1 MTRRVWSTLVHVGEA
16 VRMRAGGVIVGVS
29 RTVRVRLAEAD
40 DLDELSELDS
50 VVFGHLAYPYFVLR
64 QLFDVHRGELLVAEQ
79 GGRLRGYSLAVRA
92 TTSGYGWFLALG
104 VEPASR
110 RCGYGTSL
118 ARASLDTLQRHEVKK
133 VLLCVDDKNVAA
145 MGLYRKLGFQV
156 VAELDDYLG
165 PGEPRH
171 LLELCLRSEWA
182 ESADGWRTGV
192 CPNGT

>member
-1 MTRRVWSTLVHVGEA
+1 
-16 VRMRAGGVIVGVS
+16 
-29 RTVRVRLAEAD
+29 LAEVD
-40 DLDELSELDS
+40 DLGELSELDS

-64 QLFDVHRGELLVAEQ
+64 QLFDVHRGELLVAER

-92 TTSGYGWFLALG
+92 AVSGHGWFLGIG

-118 ARASLDTLQRHEVKK
+118 ARASLDILRQLNVSK
-133 VLLCVDDKNVAA
+133 VLLSVDSKNVAA
-145 MGLYRKLGFQV
+145 VGLYRKLGFRV

-171 LLELCLRSEWA
+171 LLELHMRPESA
-182 ESADGWRTGV
+182 EPADGWRAGA
-192 CPNGT
+192 CSNGT